1 VRDLE
6 IDLASRTVT
15 VGGEAVQLSA
25 KEYELLVPLAGDPEH
40 VLRKEELLRDVWS
53 FRSLGSKHHMLPSR
67 LLLIAQDLVPL
78 RLEAITRTPSL
89 SSQTGH

>member
-1 VRDLE
+1 VRDPE

>member
-67 LLLIAQDLVPL
+67 LLLIAQDLVP
-78 RLEAITRTPSL
+78 PGSKP
-89 SSQTGH
+89 